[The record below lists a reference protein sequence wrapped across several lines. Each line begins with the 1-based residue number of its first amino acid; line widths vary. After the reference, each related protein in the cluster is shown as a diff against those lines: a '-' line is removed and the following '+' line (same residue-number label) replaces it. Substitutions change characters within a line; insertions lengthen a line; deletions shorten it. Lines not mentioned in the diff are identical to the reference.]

1 MFSHQTVDKPGD
13 VSVSE
18 DLFQDTDATIEC
30 GCCYDDCR
38 FEDMVQCSDGHLF
51 CRKCVE
57 NYTRES
63 VFGQGKVRSGHIRA
77 LFQQTWAITL
87 CLLWLPCPRK
97 RSATFSEGL
106 NRRQLHCKRNLSL
119 IESF

>member
-63 VFGQGKVRSGHIRA
+63 VFGQGKANLVCMTDS
-77 LFQQTWAITL
+77 
-87 CLLWLPCPRK
+87 CD
-97 RSATFSEGL
+97 ATFPKS
-106 NRRQLHCKRNLSL
+106 QLEVALPVDLLSQF
-119 IESF
+119 ESRMQEEAINMAAMADLVR